1 MQTLR
6 LERSLWSRQS
16 AQLLVLQVALLKLPL
31 PSPLHSARRR
41 LTRPSP
47 PESAQ
52 APLRPRPARG
62 RFPWPRHFP
71 LGRQTVGNHIL
82 PPLMLLSGLGR
93 LFPRP

>member
-1 MQTLR
+1 MWSPR
-6 LERSLWSRQS
+6 LERRLQS
-16 AQLLVLQVALLKLPL
+16 CLLAQVWVLQVALLKLPL
-31 PSPLHSARRR
+31 PSQLHSARRR
-41 LTRPSP
+41 PTRPRP

-71 LGRQTVGNHIL
+71 LGRQIVGDHIL
-82 PPLMLLSGLGR
+82 PPLLLPSGPGG